1 MKNKNTL
8 IIVVVLVVVL
18 IGILVFLNSNG
29 QQGNQSQEQEEAN
42 LTLEETITKDVL
54 HVETDLETL
63 TVEPK
68 PFTEDQLSIIN
79 QINTSEDLINY
90 INSNISIT
98 PKVDLLIKQPSVTLS
113 DLEGN
118 KSDVAVLI
126 NEIFRQKGM
135 SSSVLLYT
143 YTDGNQKQ
151 AEVIVPFR
159 DVDEPR
165 YIFFEDDKVNM
176 KHHGWSYAEMFAAEE
191 SRTGRKMT
199 EYCVMDVSTGYM
211 KPIECSPREEE
222 PRKHYFIEEDELNNE

>member
-29 QQGNQSQEQEEAN
+29 QQGNQSQEQEETS

-68 PFTEDQLSIIN
+68 PFTEDQLSIIR

-90 INSNISIT
+90 INSNISIKPQIDILT
-98 PKVDLLIKQPSVTLS
+98 KQPSEVLS
-113 DLEGN
+113 TMEGN
-118 KSDVAVLI
+118 KSDVASLI
-126 NEIFRQKGM
+126 NELLNRQGLY
-135 SSSVLLYT
+135 SSTILYA
-143 YTDGNQKQ
+143 YINNGEEYIDL
-151 AEVIVPFR
+151 IIPFR

-165 YIFFEDDKVNM
+165 YIYFEDNGINM
-176 KHHGWSYAEMFAAEE
+176 MHHGWSYDEMFKAEE
-191 SRTGRKMT
+191 ARASLSI
-199 EYCVMDVSTGYM
+199 ESYCIMRHKVGYM
-211 KPIECSPREEE
+211 EIAECSSNDEVI
-222 PRKHYFIEEDELNNE
+222 RKHYFITED